1 MNAVFADT
9 SFYVAAVSPKDAFH
23 TKAMQFVR
31 QYTGTVVTTEH
42 VLIETGNW
50 FARTQDRGLFL
61 DLLDSI
67 QTDPKTTVIWSAR
80 KRRLTAPCARTRP
93 IPKPW
98 LALPRWRS
106 RTLAMRTPSTTDGG
120 RFASSPRCSATR
132 LS

>member
-23 TKAMQFVR
+23 AKAMEFVR
-31 QYTGTVVTTEH
+31 QYSGAVVTTEH

-80 KRRLTAPCARTRP
+80 ALFDAGLKLYAARMDKEWSVTDCISFEVMREHGF
-93 IPKPW
+93 KE
-98 LALPRWRS
+98 AL
-106 RTLAMRTPSTTDGG
+106 TTDRHFEQAGF
-120 RFASSPRCSATR
+120 RVLLR
-132 LS
+132 

>member
-23 TKAMQFVR
+23 AKAMEFVR
-31 QYTGTVVTTEH
+31 QYTGAVVTTEH

-67 QTDPKTTVIWSAR
+67 QTDPKTTVIWSVRPLFDAGLKLYATR
-80 KRRLTAPCARTRP
+80 MDKDWSVTDCISFVVMREHGFKEALTADHHFEQAGFRVLLR
-93 IPKPW
+93 
-98 LALPRWRS
+98 
-106 RTLAMRTPSTTDGG
+106 
-120 RFASSPRCSATR
+120 
-132 LS
+132 